1 MPVIDVHTHMLN
13 QTWLELIRQYGAP
26 RYTVVKNARG
36 SESIMSDGTVFLTP
50 FAEHMDYKI
59 RIKDMDDGGVDIAIV
74 SLTGM
79 NCFFGPPEISLK
91 CAQVVNDEMAEAQR
105 TWPDRIRFLA
115 SIPFEHPDL
124 AVPEL
129 KRAHQM
135 GAVGVMVMA
144 NINGRH
150 LTDPLFA
157 PVWQAIDDLA
167 LPVLVHPSTPPGAP
181 LLQIGEFNLAP
192 ALGFMIDTSLAVAR
206 LILSGFLDKYP
217 NLKIIAS
224 HAGATLP
231 YIIGRI
237 DKCYEAQAPFIKPAI
252 PVLPSE
258 YMSRIYYDA
267 VTYRM
272 ESLQL
277 CIQVGGEDNI
287 MYGSDYPH
295 SIGDMKGCLHRVNA
309 LSPRV
314 RDKARYRNAERIFR
328 L

>member
-13 QTWLELIRQYGAP
+13 QTWLDLIREYGAP
-26 RYTVVKNARG
+26 RYRVEKNLRG
-36 SESIMSDGTVFLTP
+36 TESIISDGTLFLTP
-50 FAEHMDYKI
+50 FPEHMDYKV
-59 RIKDMDDGGVDIAIV
+59 RIKDMDEGGVDVAIV

-91 CAQVVNDEMAEAQR
+91 AAQVVNDEMAEAQR
-105 TWPDRIRFLA
+105 TWPDRIRWLA
-115 SIPFEHPDL
+115 SIPFEHPEL

-129 KRAHQM
+129 KRAHKN

-181 LLQIGEFNLAP
+181 ELQIGEFNLAP
-192 ALGFMIDTSLAVAR
+192 ALGFMIDTSLSVAR
-206 LILSGFLDKYP
+206 LIMGGFLDKYP

-231 YIIGRI
+231 YIVGRMDI
-237 DKCYEAQAPFIKPAI
+237 CWLSQSRITKTAI
-252 PVLPSE
+252 PVPPSE

-277 CIQVGGEDNI
+277 CIQVGGDDNI

-295 SIGDMKGCLHRVNA
+295 SIGDMVGCLARVNA
-309 LSPRV
+309 LSPKV
-314 RDKARYRNAERIFR
+314 REKARHRNAERIFK